1 MNRFRLVAPVVVL
14 LLVPLVT
21 FPGAATSSDGS
32 EKEYTLDYDYL
43 YLYGD
48 SGLTDCHSTHD
59 RSSTEQDNTSKTG
72 EMRSSDDVLDV
83 DFTCPMTDY
92 AVVNFVTKL
101 RDEHVSDGD
110 VITAQVAISLDG
122 QWTNG
127 EGGCENDCENL
138 KISIYKG
145 ETVLNTWEF
154 DDLSTGKNRLNW
166 EIPVTSD
173 LLDWTISEEEFN
185 IRFTMKIKPIAG
197 NWLGA
202 GQTDAVFELY
212 FAHPDNY
219 AEDQPEIGF
228 PLHLGPAQG
237 GGGLGDFMTPGFTWI
252 MSMGV
257 LALSAVIRH
266 SSRDEEG
273 N

>member
-1 MNRFRLVAPVVVL
+1 MNRFRLVVPVVVL

-21 FPGAATSSDGS
+21 FPGAATSSDDS

-197 NWLGA
+197 NWVGA

-228 PLHLGPAQG
+228 PWHLGPSQG

-266 SSRDEEG
+266 PSRDEE
-273 N
+273 